1 MQPSAAHKSKAMQF
15 MELREQLKQLEQT
28 TVKLSDN
35 MDTTIKQVPS
45 IRKLTT
51 LQSAVFLSAGRVL
64 NPPPEATPKRQ

>member
-1 MQPSAAHKSKAMQF
+1 MQPSTTHKSKAMQF
-15 MELREQLKQLEQT
+15 MELREQVKQLEQT
-28 TVKLSDN
+28 AVKLRDN

-64 NPPPEATPKRQ
+64 NPPFENTKKR